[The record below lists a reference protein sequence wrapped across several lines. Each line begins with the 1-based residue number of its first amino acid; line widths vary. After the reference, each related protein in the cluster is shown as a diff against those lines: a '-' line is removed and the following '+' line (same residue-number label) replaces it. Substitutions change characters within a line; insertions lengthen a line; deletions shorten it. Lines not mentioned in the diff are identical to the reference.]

1 MLLLLAALDPATG
14 KKFIIKTFNSFSIS
28 DFYLLEAWLIAD
40 LLLAGL
46 LEDILKS
53 KYLIKDSFKLSFISV
68 ATSAVGFS
76 TNVLQYFGEYFA
88 STMALAAAVSHS
100 SQVGAIKFF
109 FSIFV
114 LSNKFE
120 LILILFIL
128 FSKSLFSKI
137 NHFITFSICIYFT
150 LLKYTSRN
158 ILKSLI
164 GKLGF
169 LSPLMKCR
177 AILVMYWKRFH
188 KG

>member
-100 SQVGAIKFF
+100 SQVGAIKIFF
-109 FSIFV
+109 QF
-114 LSNKFE
+114 L
-120 LILILFIL
+120 
-128 FSKSLFSKI
+128 
-137 NHFITFSICIYFT
+137 YF
-150 LLKYTSRN
+150 
-158 ILKSLI
+158 
-164 GKLGF
+164 
-169 LSPLMKCR
+169 
-177 AILVMYWKRFH
+177 
-188 KG
+188 

>member
-14 KKFIIKTFNSFSIS
+14 KKFIIEKTFNSFSIS

-100 SQVGAIKFF
+100 SQVGAVKFF
-109 FSIFV
+109 FQF
-114 LSNKFE
+114 L
-120 LILILFIL
+120 
-128 FSKSLFSKI
+128 
-137 NHFITFSICIYFT
+137 YF
-150 LLKYTSRN
+150 
-158 ILKSLI
+158 
-164 GKLGF
+164 
-169 LSPLMKCR
+169 
-177 AILVMYWKRFH
+177 
-188 KG
+188 